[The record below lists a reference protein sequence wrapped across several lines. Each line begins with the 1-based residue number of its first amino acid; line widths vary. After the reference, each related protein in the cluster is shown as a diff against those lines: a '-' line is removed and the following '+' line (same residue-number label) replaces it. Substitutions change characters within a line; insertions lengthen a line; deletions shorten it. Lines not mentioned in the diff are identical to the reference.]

1 MTLDSV
7 RCHVRLSSYKFVR
20 EVILGEVTKRI
31 LIVDDE
37 ENTRI
42 GLSKLLS
49 QEGFEVESASNGHEA
64 LDYLVEKSVNLII
77 SDINMPDMNG
87 LAFLR
92 ELGRKHP
99 STNVIMITAYGGVE
113 SYLEAMNLGAFE
125 YLHKPIRLDELRSV
139 MKKIFNGG
147 MPNVQHSSR
156 SAGNN
161 HDC

>member
-1 MTLDSV
+1 MPWLDSF
-7 RCHVRLSSYKFVR
+7 RRHVRLFETIR
-20 EVILGEVTKRI
+20 TGANLGESIKRI
-31 LIVDDE
+31 LVVDDE

-49 QEGFEVESASNGHEA
+49 QEGFEVESAANGSEA
-64 LDYLVEKSVNLII
+64 LDLLGHQKVSLVI

-87 LAFLR
+87 LVFLR
-92 ELGRKHP
+92 ELSRKFP

-113 SYLEAMNLGAFE
+113 SYLEAMNLGAYE

-147 MPNVQHSSR
+147 AAARVS
-156 SAGNN
+156 
-161 HDC
+161 

>member
-1 MTLDSV
+1 M
-7 RCHVRLSSYKFVR
+7 
-20 EVILGEVTKRI
+20 GETTKRI

-64 LDYLVEKSVNLII
+64 LDCLLNKKVNLVI
-77 SDINMPDMNG
+77 SDLNMPDMNG

-125 YLHKPIRLDELRSV
+125 YLHKPIRLDELRTV

-147 MPNVQHSSR
+147 LSQKRFSS
-156 SAGNN
+156 
-161 HDC
+161 